1 MSELKG
7 RKGRSSFGTHRERL
21 IQKGRWE
28 ESSCQD
34 RNSKTFLNFLVF
46 DFAFDILDYSS
57 GVNSLVSSK
66 VKGGQEVRL

>member
-21 IQKGRWE
+21 IQKGRWK

-34 RNSKTFLNFLVF
+34 RNSKTLNFLVF
-46 DFAFDILDYSS
+46 DFAFDILDSS

-66 VKGGQEVRL
+66 VKGEQEVRL